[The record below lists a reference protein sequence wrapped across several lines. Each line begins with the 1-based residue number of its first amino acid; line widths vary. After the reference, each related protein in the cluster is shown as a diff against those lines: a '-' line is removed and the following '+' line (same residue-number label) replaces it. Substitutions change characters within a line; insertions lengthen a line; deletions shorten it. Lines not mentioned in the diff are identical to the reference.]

1 MKKFCMQAESAGA
14 YLATYVAAMKNSK
27 ALQDAIGY
35 PPTRMRFRAMG
46 LISGMFYTNR
56 NDALGWV
63 LSRSIYGSD
72 ERNRVLDGEDQLFH
86 ISRGGEQLRPP
97 GCFSVFVIHNRI
109 IAQKVCRRQTFCA
122 WFGSDV

>member
-86 ISRGGEQLRPP
+86 ISRGGEHLRPA
-97 GCFSVFVIHNRI
+97 GCRFVVDHSDTI
-109 IAQKVCRRQTFCA
+109 IAQRACRWQTLCA
-122 WFGSDV
+122 